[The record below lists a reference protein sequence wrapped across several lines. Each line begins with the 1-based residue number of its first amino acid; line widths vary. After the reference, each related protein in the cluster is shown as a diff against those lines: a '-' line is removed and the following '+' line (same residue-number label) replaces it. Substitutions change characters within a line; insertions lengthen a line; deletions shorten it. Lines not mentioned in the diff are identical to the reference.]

1 MQRPPEVIRLP
12 DVGVVLR
19 RHRIEDLDALHAA
32 IEESRDHLRPFM
44 FWADQS
50 RADTAAFLDGA
61 TRGWDAGQDF
71 GYLIVDE
78 ADGSTLGGGGLHRR
92 GPPETLEIGYWR
104 RARAGG
110 RGIVTALASALTAA
124 GLALPGIERI
134 EIHCDVANAASGAV
148 PRRLGYAMAGI
159 IDVPVRAPA
168 ETGRHAVWVWPADRS
183 AAQSVGSD
191 DQAGSVAS

>member
-1 MQRPPEVIRLP
+1 MPRPPELIRLP

-19 RHRIEDLDALHAA
+19 RHRIEDLDALHDA
-32 IEESRDHLRPFM
+32 IEVSRDHLRPFM

-50 RADTAAFLDGA
+50 RADTAAFLDAA
-61 TRGWDAGQDF
+61 TRGWDAGQEF
-71 GYLIVDE
+71 GYLIVDGT
-78 ADGSTLGGGGLHRR
+78 DGSILGGGGLHRR
-92 GPPETLEIGYWR
+92 GAPETLEIGYWR
-104 RARAGG
+104 RAGAGG

-134 EIHCDVANAASGAV
+134 EIHCDVANGASGAV

-159 IDVPVRAPA
+159 IDTPVRAPG

-183 AAQSVGSD
+183 AAQSAGSD
-191 DQAGSVAS
+191 NASSIA

>member
-19 RHRIEDLDALHAA
+19 RHRIEDLDALHDA
-32 IEESRDHLRPFM
+32 IEASRDHLRPFM

-50 RADTAAFLDGA
+50 RADTAAFLDAA
-61 TRGWDAGQDF
+61 THGWDAGQEF
-71 GYLIVDE
+71 GYLIVDGI
-78 ADGSTLGGGGLHRR
+78 DGSILGGGGLHRR

-104 RARAGG
+104 RAGAGG

-134 EIHCDVANAASGAV
+134 EIHCDVANAASEAV
-148 PRRLGYAMAGI
+148 PRRLGYSMAGI
-159 IDVPVRAPA
+159 IDTPVRAPA

-183 AAQSVGSD
+183 AAQSGGSD
-191 DQAGSVAS
+191 KASSIA

>member
-12 DVGVVLR
+12 DLGVVLR

-50 RADTAAFLDGA
+50 RADTAAFLDAA
-61 TRGWDAGQDF
+61 TRGWDAGQEF
-71 GYLIVDE
+71 GYLIVDG
-78 ADGSTLGGGGLHRR
+78 ADGTILGGGGLHRR

-104 RARAGG
+104 RAGAGG
-110 RGIVTALASALTAA
+110 RGIVTALASALTTA

-134 EIHCDVANAASGAV
+134 EIHCDIANAASGAV
-148 PRRLGYAMAGI
+148 PRRLGFAMAGI
-159 IDVPVRAPA
+159 IDTPVRAPA
-168 ETGRHAVWVWPADRS
+168 ETGRHAVWVWPAAGPAGQS
-183 AAQSVGSD
+183 AGSD
-191 DQAGSVAS
+191 KASSIA